1 VSAPAPPGP
10 DGPEPR
16 WDRRRTAG
24 ALVGGAIV
32 IGIVLLLVVGLVN
45 SDEIGSSIQD
55 ALAKGERP
63 DAPVLSLPVLAAA
76 DGIGPRGATVATD
89 DLRGRVLVVNFW
101 ASWCEPCELEAPILE
116 RVARRYRRGG
126 DVLVVG
132 VDVQDLREKALGFV
146 TRNGLSYPS
155 LRDGGD
161 SAQRSYQV
169 AAMPETFVVDPQG
182 RIALKI
188 PGQVTRPEQL
198 TNAIDQLRA
207 QRS

>member
-10 DGPEPR
+10 DAPEPR

-188 PGQVTRPEQL
+188 PGQITRPEQL

-207 QRS
+207 GRS

>member
-1 VSAPAPPGP
+1 VPPGP
-10 DGPEPR
+10 DAPEPR

>member
-10 DGPEPR
+10 DAPEPR

-63 DAPVLSLPVLAAA
+63 DAPALSLPVLAAA
-76 DGIGPRGATVATD
+76 DGIGPRGATVSTD

-101 ASWCEPCELEAPILE
+101 ASWCRPCELEAPILE

-126 DVLVVG
+126 GVLVVG

-169 AAMPETFVVDPQG
+169 AAMPETFVVDPRG

-207 QRS
+207 ERS

>member
-1 VSAPAPPGP
+1 VSAPVPPGP
-10 DGPEPR
+10 DAPEPR

>member
-1 VSAPAPPGP
+1 VSAPVPPGP
-10 DGPEPR
+10 DAPEPR

-207 QRS
+207 ERS

>member
-10 DGPEPR
+10 DAPEPR

-32 IGIVLLLVVGLVN
+32 IGIVLLLVVGLIN

-63 DAPVLSLPVLAAA
+63 AAPAVSLPVLAAA
-76 DGIGPRGATVATD
+76 DGLGPGGSTISTA
-89 DLRGRVLVVNFW
+89 DLRGRVVVLNFW
-101 ASWCEPCELEAPILE
+101 ASWCQPCELEAPILE
-116 RVARRYRRGG
+116 QVARRYRRAG
-126 DVLVVG
+126 DVVVVG

-146 TRNGLSYPS
+146 RDNGLTYPS
-155 LRDGGD
+155 LRDGSD
-161 SAQRSYQV
+161 SARRAYQV

-182 RIALKI
+182 RIALKV

-198 TNAIDQLRA
+198 TNAIDQLRRE
-207 QRS
+207 RS